1 LKTNRFIFAAF
12 VLSAAPCLAPCSA
25 PAQEQA
31 DDPCLSNE
39 RCNNLYESALTLS
52 KAGQFSAALS
62 NYQDAY
68 ALKPVPWLLIN
79 IGRVQQK
86 MGRPKEAMASYQQ
99 FLDSPGA
106 QVDPEMLV
114 TARQYKKQAAQDI
127 SHPKHVSFIVMK
139 EDRAPRPLWRML
151 LGGGLVAGGAS
162 MLIPGAYN
170 LGVDGKC
177 VDEPMA
183 PALNCPTLYAGV
195 TTGAPL
201 VAVGL
206 LTIAAGVVTIA
217 LPGKFIYRPVF
228 QGAEPP
234 PS

>member
-1 LKTNRFIFAAF
+1 MNLVAPAA
-12 VLSAAPCLAPCSA
+12 S
-25 PAQEQA
+25 AQEQG
-31 DDPCLSNE
+31 DDPCLTSD

-62 NYQDAY
+62 NYQEAY

-114 TARQYKKQAAQDI
+114 TARQYKKQAAADI
-127 SHPKHVSFIVMK
+127 AHPKQPSIIVMK
-139 EDRAPRPLWRML
+139 EERAPRPLWRML
-151 LGGGLVAGGAS
+151 LGGGLLAGGVG

-177 VDEPMA
+177 VDDPVA
-183 PALNCPTLYAGV
+183 PALNCPTLYAGK

-201 VAVGL
+201 LAVGL
-206 LTIAAGVVTIA
+206 FTIAAGVVTIA
-217 LPGKFIYRPVF
+217 LPGKFIYRPVSV